1 MKALILKH
9 TGLSEKDFYKKYPTT
24 DDFFNSKEGKSF
36 KKAQSGL
43 NIDPSIYT
51 GISGKKQRFGSGIQP
66 IGDQFG
72 PQNQP
77 IPPKTEAYEAP
88 YQSPYLKPINNQ
100 PSQEEMDSAKDLI
113 KTPKKGV
120 VQNEVA
126 GADQQIIGAATPSPA
141 GDTTG
146 GLMDVAK
153 AMSFGSPIPGLIS
166 SWRDEK
172 RQAKEA
178 DMWKNVTGLQLKA
191 SRTKPERYDRKYVR
205 PEDQEMTG
213 EEFFPIHGVGTNP
226 IAQNG
231 SMIGGNPTEIANNFE
246 PYDIYEDE
254 GYEPLNDSNIK
265 QYQSGGGFGDITE
278 ALSGPTT
285 SAVGTA
291 YGNNAGFQTGKAV
304 GDMAKYIPGVG
315 PIVSQ
320 LASPVLGAIGGQL
333 DKTFGPAGKIA
344 KAQAA
349 TNRNI
354 QNIGFG
360 QQAASV
366 QGGFATSMKDGG
378 YVSNDWQPQ
387 VITHYGDY
395 SMKQLLKPDPTMDT
409 LRTGG
414 NMRQNEGEIQSL
426 WGGGVKPESYNP
438 YMDGSGITYNSYG
451 QSHRES
457 DGQGRSGIGISVA
470 QNGGNPNEAD
480 VEIERREPIA
490 DINGDKV
497 VYGNLFANADLL
509 GDPKAKGKRFKN
521 YVADLNKQE
530 NKHTKTLDKN
540 TKALNDLEVYTP
552 FDKLT
557 LNSYQANMQGS
568 DMSLKAIADK
578 KKRAA
583 ALQEAINST
592 RDELS
597 DQLGYT
603 ISAEQLSKNGQIV
616 KDKDPVTRIARDGMT
631 IAQDGKKLTPSEAI
645 AQGYKQDP
653 KTGKYVKVTKVATK
667 KKSSS
672 GKAKALEHI
681 PKGQHR
687 KESGLYGEVTPEKYE
702 ESKAANPWFDWTGFD
717 PSNEEHTDRF
727 QKAFNEK
734 AKSIGS
740 AARITNDKKFGEQT
754 ASARLNI
761 TPQEQET
768 PGAEEA
774 VDVEEPNN
782 KAGWSNVIGAALPY
796 IRPSNAMAL
805 DPNQLM
811 GELYGLSSN
820 QVEPVQAQ
828 SYQPQLDVPYD
839 ISLQDQLNQVTS
851 QTRAAQ
857 RMAGYNP
864 AAQAAI
870 AAQSYAPANQ
880 ILGEQFRMNQA
891 EKAQVYDRN
900 RATMNQAKQ
909 VNLGLYDQQADR
921 QAQAVANTKAVTQ
934 AALNS
939 ISSKYQQNA
948 LENKTLQTYENLYN
962 YRYGPGMRAYNV
974 NAPFQP
980 IIPTV
985 YYGDEKEVT
994 PSNVPNPASIV
1005 ASTKGEP
1012 KKPKE
1017 ATSRNGSIV
1026 KALKRM

>member
-9 TGLSEKDFYKKYPTT
+9 TGLSEKEFYKKYPTT
-24 DDFFNSKEGKSF
+24 DDFFNSKEGKAF
-36 KKAQSGL
+36 NRANKIAQNGYYA
-43 NIDPSIYT
+43 N
-51 GISGKKQRFGSGIQP
+51 
-66 IGDQFG
+66 
-72 PQNQP
+72 N
-77 IPPKTEAYEAP
+77 AP
-88 YQSPYLKPINNQ
+88 YMSTNPGPTPNSYKPKLPTEPYAGEM
-100 PSQEEMDSAKDLI
+100 EEAKGLI
-113 KTPKKGV
+113 KVPKEGELLDETMAA
-120 VQNEVA
+120 N
-126 GADQQIIGAATPSPA
+126 QQIIGGSKPPK
-141 GDTTG
+141 TG
-146 GLMDVAK
+146 TASGLLDISK
-153 AMSFGSPIPGLIS
+153 AFSIASPIPGLIS

-178 DMWKNVTGLQLKA
+178 NMWKNVTGLQLQA

-246 PYDIYEDE
+246 PYDIYEDV

-265 QYQSGGGFGDITE
+265 QYQSGGGFGFGDITE

-285 SAVGTA
+285 SAIGTA
-291 YGNNAGFQTGKAV
+291 YGNNAGFQTGKTV
-304 GDMAKYIPGVG
+304 GDMAKYIPGLG
-315 PIVSQ
+315 PIASQ
-320 LASPVLGAIGGQL
+320 IASPVLGAIGGQL
-333 DKTFGPAGKIA
+333 DKAFGPAGKIA

-378 YVSNDWQPQ
+378 YVSHDWQPQ

-457 DGQGRSGIGISVA
+457 DGQGRTGIGISVA

-568 DMSLKAIADK
+568 DMSLKSIADK

-616 KDKDPVTRIARDGMT
+616 KDKDPVTRIARDGLT
-631 IAQDGKKLTPSEAI
+631 IANDGKKLTPSEAI

-667 KKSSS
+667 TSSNRKK
-672 GKAKALEHI
+672 AEALKEV
-681 PKGQHR
+681 PKGQH
-687 KESGLYGEVTPEKYE
+687 KDASGYWGGVTPEQFE
-702 ESKAANPWFDWTGFD
+702 QTKANNPWYDWTGFD
-717 PSNEEHTDRF
+717 PSDPNDTLNFQQAFNNKAIEIGAPARLFQDDRF
-727 QKAFNEK
+727 GK
-734 AKSIGS
+734 
-740 AARITNDKKFGEQT
+740 QT
-754 ASARLNI
+754 ASAKLNLGS
-761 TPQEQET
+761 EAAAT

-774 VDVEEPNN
+774 VEVEEPNN
-782 KAGWSNVIGAALPY
+782 KPGWANVLGAALPY

-805 DPNQLM
+805 NPNQLM

-870 AAQSYAPANQ
+870 AAQAYAPANQ

-980 IIPTV
+980 TIPTV
-985 YYGDEKEVT
+985 YYGDENEVT
-994 PSNVPNPASIV
+994 PNNVPSPASIL
-1005 ASTKGEP
+1005 ASTKTEP